1 MWNEGQKTEL
11 STQWSHGLLER
22 PENQLTAAHR
32 GGLRLG
38 RLPQVQDEQDFQPQ
52 LPMRLTRLNL
62 PAVRAHG
69 FYMEDYEDPVH
80 GGTVRPGA

>member
-22 PENQLTAAHR
+22 PENQLTGVGFVW
-32 GGLRLG
+32 GGYH
-38 RLPQVQDEQDFQPQ
+38 
-52 LPMRLTRLNL
+52 
-62 PAVRAHG
+62 RAHG

>member
-22 PENQLTAAHR
+22 PENHLTGVGFVWGGYHR
-32 GGLRLG
+32 SKIS
-38 RLPQVQDEQDFQPQ
+38 QDFQPM
-52 LPMRLTRLNL
+52 LPVRLTRLNVR
-62 PAVRAHG
+62 AVRAHG
-69 FYMEDYEDPVH
+69 FYMEDYEDLVH